1 MKPGSSLP
9 DSLLSEEN
17 KLHNWFRV
25 LGSILNSNM
34 SDARFRGTLSSEGP
48 DSIWNTRPLILKK
61 LDAIPQLWPHTQTV
75 GLHTYNVCMKLNT
88 TGIKNTTDIDR
99 VKVVRAAAL
108 FHDNGKKNDP
118 TNDRH
123 PFDSAQEVD
132 HYLKWMDFNE
142 KEIKLC
148 LHLIA
153 HHDVLGKTVNPQAKE
168 TVDDVVKICQTPEV
182 IDCLLA
188 LTVADIK
195 SIEGLIEIPHI
206 IENINI
212 ISNIAKTKA
221 QKRNQGRS
229 YFLPK

>member
-1 MKPGSSLP
+1 M
-9 DSLLSEEN
+9 
-17 KLHNWFRV
+17 
-25 LGSILNSNM
+25 
-34 SDARFRGTLSSEGP
+34 SSEGP

-75 GLHTYNVCMKLNT
+75 GLHTYNVCMKLDT
-88 TGIKNTTDIDR
+88 TGIKNDDDIDR
-99 VKVVRAAAL
+99 IKVVRAASL

-123 PFDSAQEVD
+123 PLDSAQEVD
-132 HYLKWMDFNE
+132 HYLKLMDFNV

-168 TVDDVVKICQTPEV
+168 TVDDIVKICQTPEV

-195 SIEGLIEIPHI
+195 SIKGLIEIPHI

-212 ISNIAKTKA
+212 ISNIAKTKV
-221 QKRNQGRS
+221 
-229 YFLPK
+229 